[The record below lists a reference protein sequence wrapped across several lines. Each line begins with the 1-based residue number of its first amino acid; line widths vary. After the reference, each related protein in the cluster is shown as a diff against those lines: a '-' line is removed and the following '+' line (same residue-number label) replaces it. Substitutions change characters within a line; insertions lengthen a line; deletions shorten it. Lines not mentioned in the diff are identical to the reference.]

1 MRNSKC
7 DSCVDKIGEEKENKY
22 KEHTMETGRVKVDY
36 STTLLVAGCLKFY
49 KK

>member
-22 KEHTMETGRVKVDY
+22 KESTMETDHVKVDH
-36 STTLLVAGCLKFY
+36 STTLFVAGCLKF
-49 KK
+49 